1 MISTSTTQV
10 EGGVVLVKEV
20 GALLERIAGQV
31 TEISAVVADIATSA
45 KGQSTD
51 LQEINTAVTEMDQ
64 MTQQNAAI
72 AVEAS
77 ASSQSLR
84 RGGEQLSALVAEFK
98 LGNRS
103 GGKHSQ
109 RIDEGGAACVQV
121 TEQRHSVAASLR
133 RRACP
138 ADSSPCSAHAGCGRG
153 SRERRDGLDRI
164 LIASGHH

>member
-84 RGGEQLSALVAEFK
+84 KGGEQLSALVGEFQF
-98 LGNRS
+98 GNRS
-103 GGKHSQ
+103 GASIRSELAKVAPHAFRSPNKDI
-109 RIDEGGAACVQV
+109 RSPRASDVAPVRPTAAHAPRTQG
-121 TEQRHSVAASLR
+121 VAAV
-133 RRACP
+133 A
-138 ADSSPCSAHAGCGRG
+138 ANAETGWT
-153 SRERRDGLDRI
+153 EF
-164 LIASGHH
+164 